1 MMGSTSSF
9 NMNHDSQSHCMKDK
23 IQIIDSIDNE
33 ILEKEE
39 EQGDDEKNSE
49 GQDNNAATSTTNATL
64 NDLQSCMKPHYGFLN
79 MHHSIFTDYAR
90 EGIAHEMLENPNPDS
105 HVHHHN
111 RCNDTT
117 TADTTDT
124 MYYYYC

>member
-9 NMNHDSQSHCMKDK
+9 NMNHDSQSQSHCMKDK

-49 GQDNNAATSTTNATL
+49 DQDNNAATSTTNAIL
-64 NDLQSCMKPHYGFLN
+64 NDLQSCMKSHYGFLN
-79 MHHSIFTDYAR
+79 IT
-90 EGIAHEMLENPNPDS
+90 
-105 HVHHHN
+105 
-111 RCNDTT
+111 
-117 TADTTDT
+117 
-124 MYYYYC
+124 